1 MINLIWI
8 DSVPIKYQFTMVNII
23 ESILCMVVDGVLVSL
38 AAVFTYRSAG
48 EMFKFLDRYHGFP
61 SSFPSPKE
69 GKEEGEKEEKF
80 TETKPSYSGYGSD
93 SDEAVVHSLRR
104 SLHTSKQISKN
115 YRDKG
120 ISLQKEV
127 QSLKHL
133 VKKGKTLKTEN
144 KFLREENL
152 HIKRVLSFQKDLL
165 KQRDE
170 EIKGLEI
177 QLEEEKSLLTEE
189 GTSPT
194 FLRKGYNLLVEGLL
208 TDGDDPRLIEG
219 LHF

>member
-1 MINLIWI
+1 
-8 DSVPIKYQFTMVNII
+8 MVNII

-48 EMFKFLDRYHGFP
+48 EMFKFLDRFHGFP

-69 GKEEGEKEEKF
+69 EGKEGGEKEEKF
-80 TETKPSYSGYGSD
+80 TETKSSYSGYGSD
-93 SDEAVVHSLRR
+93 SEDAVVHSLRR

-177 QLEEEKSLLTEE
+177 QLEEERSLLTEE
-189 GTSPT
+189 ETSPT
-194 FLRKGYNLLVEGLL
+194 FLKRGYDLLLGGL
-208 TDGDDPRLIEG
+208 GHQHHLIEG
-219 LHF
+219 MHY

>member
-48 EMFKFLDRYHGFP
+48 EMFKFLDHFHG
-61 SSFPSPKE
+61 FPSPKE
-69 GKEEGEKEEKF
+69 GKEGRGEKEEKF

-93 SDEAVVHSLRR
+93 SEEAIVHSLRR
-104 SLHTSKQISKN
+104 SLHTSKKISKN

-133 VKKGKTLKTEN
+133 VKKGGTLKTEN

-170 EIKGLEI
+170 EIKSLEV
-177 QLEEEKSLLTEE
+177 QLEEEKSLLTGEE
-189 GTSPT
+189 TSPT

>member
-1 MINLIWI
+1 M
-8 DSVPIKYQFTMVNII
+8 
-23 ESILCMVVDGVLVSL
+23 G
-38 AAVFTYRSAG
+38 
-48 EMFKFLDRYHGFP
+48 
-61 SSFPSPKE
+61 E

-189 GTSPT
+189 ETSPT